1 MRRLRSTVLF
11 LLLAAAAP
19 AVPAPAPTAT
29 SAPGEPGPALSYPQE
44 EATLNE
50 MFREVEEL
58 MEDTQHKLRSAVEE
72 MEAEEA
78 AAKTS
83 PEVSLA
89 NLPASY
95 HNETNTETKVGN
107 NTVHV
112 HREIHKVTNNHTG
125 QTVFSETVITSV
137 GDEEG
142 KRSHECIID
151 EDCGPTRYCQFAS
164 FQYTCQPCRDQQML
178 CTRDSE
184 CCGDQLCV
192 WGHCAQVANRGSNG
206 TICDNQRDCQPGLC
220 CAFQKGLLF
229 PVCTPLP
236 VEGELCHDPASRLLD
251 LITWE
256 LEPDGALDRCPCAS
270 GLLCQP
276 HSHSLVYVC
285 KPAFGRSPWPSCW
298 AEERF
303 RCRPAARPCATE
315 RANLF
320 SQVNQRPLAL
330 HPPSAAPNS
339 CSGQHVHGHHGPER
353 RHCPPCPQGS
363 WRLRDCMQLPT
374 PPQDSPVGMLRR
386 FPSTIERLP
395 PQPPPPREEGE
406 WGFLLSRRIWN

>member
-1 MRRLRSTVLF
+1 MRRLGGTLLC
-11 LLLAAAAP
+11 LLLAAAVPTA
-19 AVPAPAPTAT
+19 PAPAPTAT
-29 SAPGEPGPALSYPQE
+29 AAPVEPGPALSYPQE

-83 PEVSLA
+83 SEVNVA
-89 NLPASY
+89 KLPSSY
-95 HNETNTETKVGN
+95 HNETNTETKIGN
-107 NTVHV
+107 NTIHV
-112 HREIHKVTNNHTG
+112 HREIHKITNNQTG

-137 GDEEG
+137 GDEEA

-151 EDCGPTRYCQFAS
+151 EDCGPARYCQFAS
-164 FQYTCQPCRDQQML
+164 FEYTCQPCRDQQTL

-192 WGHCAQVANRGSNG
+192 WGHCTKAATRGGNG

-220 CAFQKGLLF
+220 CAFQRGLLF

-285 KPAFGRSPWPSCW
+285 KPAFVGSRGEDGESLVP
-298 AEERF
+298 RG
-303 RCRPAARPCATE
+303 
-315 RANLF
+315 
-320 SQVNQRPLAL
+320 
-330 HPPSAAPNS
+330 APNEYEDGS
-339 CSGQHVHGHHGPER
+339 FIEEVRQELENLER
-353 RHCPPCPQGS
+353 SLSVEMALGEPGAAS
-363 WRLRDCMQLPT
+363 ELL
-374 PPQDSPVGMLRR
+374 
-386 FPSTIERLP
+386 
-395 PQPPPPREEGE
+395 EGE
-406 WGFLLSRRIWN
+406 EI

>member
-1 MRRLRSTVLF
+1 MRRLGGTLLC
-11 LLLAAAAP
+11 LLLAAAVPTA
-19 AVPAPAPTAT
+19 PAPAPTAT
-29 SAPGEPGPALSYPQE
+29 AAAVEPGPALSYPQE

-83 PEVSLA
+83 EVNVASL
-89 NLPASY
+89 PSSY

-107 NTVHV
+107 NTIHV
-112 HREIHKVTNNHTG
+112 HREIHKVTNNQTG

-142 KRSHECIID
+142 KRNHECIID

-164 FQYTCQPCRDQQML
+164 FEYTCQPCRDQQTL

-192 WGHCAQVANRGSNG
+192 WGHCTKTASKGGNG
-206 TICDNQRDCQPGLC
+206 TICDKQRDCQRGLC
-220 CAFQKGLLF
+220 CAFQRGLLF

-256 LEPDGALDRCPCAS
+256 LESDGALDRCPCAR

-285 KPAFGRSPWPSCW
+285 KPAFPGSR
-298 AEERF
+298 AEDGES
-303 RCRPAARPCATE
+303 
-315 RANLF
+315 L
-320 SQVNQRPLAL
+320 
-330 HPPSAAPNS
+330 
-339 CSGQHVHGHHGPER
+339 G
-353 RHCPPCPQGS
+353 
-363 WRLRDCMQLPT
+363 
-374 PPQDSPVGMLRR
+374 
-386 FPSTIERLP
+386 
-395 PQPPPPREEGE
+395 PREAPDEYEDGSFIEEVRQELENLERSLSVEMALGEPGAASELLEGE
-406 WGFLLSRRIWN
+406 EI

>member
-1 MRRLRSTVLF
+1 MRRLVRAVLF
-11 LLLAAAAP
+11 MLLVAAAP

-29 SAPGEPGPALSYPQE
+29 SAPGEPSPALSYPQE

-78 AAKTS
+78 AAKT
-83 PEVSLA
+83 PLEINLA
-89 NLPASY
+89 DLPASY

-107 NTVHV
+107 NTIHL
-112 HREIHKVTNNHTG
+112 HREIHKVTNNQTG
-125 QTVFSETVITSV
+125 QMVFSETVVTSV

-164 FQYTCQPCRDQQML
+164 FQYTCQPCREQQML
-178 CTRDSE
+178 CTRNSE

-192 WGHCAQVANRGSNG
+192 WGHCMQAADRGSNG
-206 TICDNQRDCQPGLC
+206 TICDNQRDCQSGLC

-285 KPAFGRSPWPSCW
+285 KPAFGG
-298 AEERF
+298 
-303 RCRPAARPCATE
+303 
-315 RANLF
+315 
-320 SQVNQRPLAL
+320 SQE
-330 HPPSAAPNS
+330 HTGES
-339 CSGQHVHGHHGPER
+339 
-353 RHCPPCPQGS
+353 
-363 WRLRDCMQLPT
+363 
-374 PPQDSPVGMLRR
+374 
-386 FPSTIERLP
+386 LP
-395 PQPPPPREEGE
+395 PKAVLSDEYEDGSFVEGVQRELEDLERSLTGE
-406 WGFLLSRRIWN
+406 MVLQEPVAELLGGGEI

>member
-1 MRRLRSTVLF
+1 MRPGSGGGGRRRAEMRRLRSAVLF

-285 KPAFGRSPWPSCW
+285 KPAFGGSLEHA
-298 AEERF
+298 AE
-303 RCRPAARPCATE
+303 
-315 RANLF
+315 
-320 SQVNQRPLAL
+320 S
-330 HPPSAAPNS
+330 
-339 CSGQHVHGHHGPER
+339 
-353 RHCPPCPQGS
+353 
-363 WRLRDCMQLPT
+363 QLPRAVPDEDEAGGFMEGVRQELEDLERSLT
-374 PPQDSPVGMLRR
+374 REMALQEPVAELLGG
-386 FPSTIERLP
+386 
-395 PQPPPPREEGE
+395 GE
-406 WGFLLSRRIWN
+406 I

>member
-1 MRRLRSTVLF
+1 MHGRGGSPRRRRQACGARSRAAAGQCPRRRPREVWQVQPAHSSVQSGGGGGGRRAEMRRLGGTLLC
-11 LLLAAAAP
+11 LLLAAAVPTA
-19 AVPAPAPTAT
+19 PAPAPTAT
-29 SAPGEPGPALSYPQE
+29 AAAVEPGPALSYPQE

-83 PEVSLA
+83 EVNVASL
-89 NLPASY
+89 PSSY

-107 NTVHV
+107 NTIHV
-112 HREIHKVTNNHTG
+112 HREIHKVTNNQTG

-142 KRSHECIID
+142 KRNHECIID

-164 FQYTCQPCRDQQML
+164 FEYTCQPCRDQQTL

-192 WGHCAQVANRGSNG
+192 WGHCTKTASKGGNG
-206 TICDNQRDCQPGLC
+206 TICDKQRDCQRGLC
-220 CAFQKGLLF
+220 CAFQRGLLF

-256 LEPDGALDRCPCAS
+256 LESDGALDRCPCAR

-285 KPAFGRSPWPSCW
+285 KPAFPGSR
-298 AEERF
+298 AEDGES
-303 RCRPAARPCATE
+303 
-315 RANLF
+315 L
-320 SQVNQRPLAL
+320 
-330 HPPSAAPNS
+330 
-339 CSGQHVHGHHGPER
+339 G
-353 RHCPPCPQGS
+353 
-363 WRLRDCMQLPT
+363 
-374 PPQDSPVGMLRR
+374 
-386 FPSTIERLP
+386 
-395 PQPPPPREEGE
+395 PREAPDEYEDGSFIEEVRQELENLERSLSVEMALGEPGAASELLEGE
-406 WGFLLSRRIWN
+406 EI

>member
-1 MRRLRSTVLF
+1 MGRLRGTLLC
-11 LLLAAAAP
+11 LLLAV
-19 AVPAPAPTAT
+19 AVPTAPAPTTT
-29 SAPGEPGPALSYPQE
+29 STPVEPGPALSYPQE

-83 PEVSLA
+83 SEVNLG
-89 NLPASY
+89 NLPPSY
-95 HNETNTETKVGN
+95 HNETNTDTKIGN
-107 NTVHV
+107 NTIHV
-112 HREIHKVTNNHTG
+112 HREIHKITNNQTG

-137 GDEEG
+137 GDEDG
-142 KRSHECIID
+142 RRSHECIID
-151 EDCGPTRYCQFAS
+151 EDCGPAKYCQFSS
-164 FQYTCQPCRDQQML
+164 FQYTCQPCRAPQTL

-184 CCGDQLCV
+184 CCADQLCV
-192 WGHCAQVANRGSNG
+192 WGHCTKMASRGSNG

-220 CAFQKGLLF
+220 CAFQRGLLF

-276 HSHSLVYVC
+276 HSLVYVC
-285 KPAFGRSPWPSCW
+285 APAFVGSHDRDWDGLLPRDAPDEYGDDGFMEEVRQELENLEKSM
-298 AEERF
+298 AEEMGLGE
-303 RCRPAARPCATE
+303 PAAAK
-315 RANLF
+315 L
-320 SQVNQRPLAL
+320 L
-330 HPPSAAPNS
+330 
-339 CSGQHVHGHHGPER
+339 GG
-353 RHCPPCPQGS
+353 
-363 WRLRDCMQLPT
+363 
-374 PPQDSPVGMLRR
+374 
-386 FPSTIERLP
+386 
-395 PQPPPPREEGE
+395 EE
-406 WGFLLSRRIWN
+406 I

>member
-1 MRRLRSTVLF
+1 MDGDAAVAEGGMQGRGGPRGRGGRPAARVAVARPANGLLC
-11 LLLAAAAP
+11 LLLAAAVPTA
-19 AVPAPAPTAT
+19 PAPAPTAT
-29 SAPGEPGPALSYPQE
+29 AAPVEPGPALSYPQE

-83 PEVSLA
+83 SEVNVA
-89 NLPASY
+89 KLPSIY

-107 NTVHV
+107 NTIHM
-112 HREIHKVTNNHTG
+112 HREIHKVTNNRTG

-137 GDEEG
+137 GNEEG

-151 EDCGPTRYCQFAS
+151 EDCGPARYCQFAS
-164 FQYTCQPCRDQQML
+164 FEYTCQPCRDQQTL

-192 WGHCAQVANRGSNG
+192 WGHCTKAATKGGNG
-206 TICDNQRDCQPGLC
+206 TICDNQKDCQPGLC
-220 CAFQKGLLF
+220 CAFQRGLLF

-285 KPAFGRSPWPSCW
+285 KPAFI
-298 AEERF
+298 
-303 RCRPAARPCATE
+303 
-315 RANLF
+315 
-320 SQVNQRPLAL
+320 
-330 HPPSAAPNS
+330 
-339 CSGQHVHGHHGPER
+339 
-353 RHCPPCPQGS
+353 GS
-363 WRLRDCMQLPT
+363 RGEDGEGL
-374 PPQDSPVGMLRR
+374 V
-386 FPSTIERLP
+386 
-395 PQPPPPREEGE
+395 PREAPSEYEGGSFIEEVRQELENLERSLSVEMGLGEPDAVSELLEGE
-406 WGFLLSRRIWN
+406 EI